1 MVRGGGGVRKGVGVP
16 PVGVGV
22 VVVSSSFS
30 LPPLTLVAAVV
41 GVNSPSVPPLV
52 DALSGNN
59 NPLCVGLADV
69 GLVDGD
75 DEFDIFGI
83 AGIVLD

>member
-1 MVRGGGGVRKGVGVP
+1 VRNGVGVP
-16 PVGVGV
+16 VGV
-22 VVVSSSFS
+22 VVVVDSSSPTPFS

-41 GVNSPSVPPLV
+41 GVSSPSVPPLV
-52 DALSGNN
+52 DALSGNSS
-59 NPLCVGLADV
+59 PLYVGLADV